1 MDLCNRVWNYEDAQV
16 LNSFD
21 NHLDSSE
28 KGISK
33 LCLINEL
40 DDNLL
45 LAGSSAL
52 WISLIL
58 CICLLNL
65 LSIRIM
71 MISFYVDEDDG
82 NVRIW
87 KNFTVKGK
95 QKLVTAFSSVP
106 GQQKNT
112 IRNAIVDWQQ
122 KPGYLV

>member
-21 NHLDSSE
+21 NHQDSSE

-52 WISLIL
+52 SFSPIL
-58 CICLLNL
+58 AYAC
-65 LSIRIM
+65 
-71 MISFYVDEDDG
+71 
-82 NVRIW
+82 
-87 KNFTVKGK
+87 
-95 QKLVTAFSSVP
+95 
-106 GQQKNT
+106 
-112 IRNAIVDWQQ
+112 
-122 KPGYLV
+122 